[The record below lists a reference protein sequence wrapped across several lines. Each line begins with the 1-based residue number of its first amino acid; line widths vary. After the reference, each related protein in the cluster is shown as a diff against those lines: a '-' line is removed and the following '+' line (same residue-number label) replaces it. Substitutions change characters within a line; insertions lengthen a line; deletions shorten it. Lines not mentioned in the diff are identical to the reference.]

1 MSNRAK
7 SFKLSSISL
16 VIVIGASVKF
26 ALHLYTAPGYGF
38 FFDEL
43 YTNALSRH
51 LALGYID
58 MPPLVPALVALSRWL
73 LGESL
78 FAMHIF
84 PALAGS
90 FTLVFACLIA
100 KEFGGKTFAIA
111 LTAFG
116 FIVVPGWLML
126 DSIFCYDSIDQLILA
141 SFLFYSARFLRTG
154 HQRLWLILGLIAGL
168 ACLTKMTILFL
179 GPGFLVALLST
190 NYRKDLITPWPW
202 AGATICLVLVSPYLF
217 WQYANQWPTVGYLAN
232 YGLQRVYQASI
243 QQYLVN
249 ILMYVSPLLL
259 PLWLLGLY
267 RIFRRLDG
275 VNYSF
280 FGFFFLVTLILMFI
294 LHATP
299 RMIVELFI
307 PILAAGAVVLEEISA
322 RLRVGS
328 LIKAAS
334 AIYLLIVGIVNV
346 SFSLPVIP
354 MDLLP
359 DVIGSYKYL
368 YAPLREFNGGSNNP
382 PIFLSGRIGWD
393 DLAHDV
399 ADVYHAL
406 PPEDRAVAGI
416 YADVYPTAGAIDQFG
431 PQYGLPHAVSESMT
445 YYYWG
450 PGYSWDVMIII
461 SDRMSNMSVFFDKC
475 EQKAV
480 TQREYVGRLRFY
492 IHVCSGLKIPVDQIW
507 TKVRYLQ

>member
-1 MSNRAK
+1 M
-7 SFKLSSISL
+7 
-16 VIVIGASVKF
+16 GAIVKF
-26 ALHLYTAPGYGF
+26 ALHLYIAPGYGF

-51 LALGYID
+51 LAFGYID
-58 MPPLVPALVALSRWL
+58 LPPLVPALVALSHQI

-90 FTLVFACLIA
+90 FTLVFACLIT
-100 KEFGGKTFAIA
+100 KEFGGKTFAVA
-111 LTAFG
+111 LTALG
-116 FIVVPGWLML
+116 FIIVPGWLML

-141 SFLFYSARFLRTG
+141 SFLFYLSRFLRTG
-154 HQRLWLILGLIAGL
+154 NQRLWLILGLVAGL

-179 GPGFLVALLST
+179 GPGFLIALLIS

-202 AGATICLVLVSPYLF
+202 VGAAICLLLVSPYFF
-217 WQYANQWPTVGYLAN
+217 WQYANDWPIFGYLAN
-232 YGLQRVYQASI
+232 YGSQRVYQASI

-259 PLWLLGLY
+259 PLWLIGLY
-267 RIFRRLDG
+267 RIFRRLGG
-275 VNYSF
+275 VNYGF
-280 FGFFFLVTLILMFI
+280 FGLLFLVTFVLMFI

-307 PILAAGAVVLEEISA
+307 PFLAGGAVFIEEVTA
-322 RLRVGS
+322 GLRVES
-328 LIKAAS
+328 WLKTIS
-334 AIYLLIVGIVNV
+334 VIYLLIAGMVNV

-354 MDLLP
+354 INLLP

-368 YAPLREFNGGSNNP
+368 YAPLKEFNGGSNDP
-382 PIFLSGRIGWD
+382 PIFLSGRVGWEE
-393 DLAHDV
+393 LARDV
-399 ADVYHAL
+399 ADVYNAL
-406 PPEDRAVAGI
+406 PPEDHAVVGI

-431 PQYGLPHAVSESMT
+431 PQYGLPHAVSESLT
-445 YYYWG
+445 YYLWG

-461 SDRMSNMSVFFDKC
+461 SDRMNSMSVFFDKC
-475 EQKAV
+475 EQKAIS
-480 TQREYVGRLRFY
+480 QREYVGRLRFY
-492 IHVCSGLKIPVDQIW
+492 IYVCRDLKVPVNRIW
-507 TKVRYLQ
+507 TKARYLQ